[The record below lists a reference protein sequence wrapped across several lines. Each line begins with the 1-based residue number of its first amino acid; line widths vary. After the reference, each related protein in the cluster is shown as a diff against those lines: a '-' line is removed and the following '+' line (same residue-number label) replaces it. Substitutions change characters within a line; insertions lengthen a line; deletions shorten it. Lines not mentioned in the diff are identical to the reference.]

1 MTATIAESTVE
12 RATPPTI
19 DRRPRI
25 THVSLHASLF
35 QSLMM
40 AWRGLLTFRHS
51 PQLLYDALLL
61 PIVGPLLFGSIF
73 GTAIAGSMQ
82 AYLPILIPG
91 VLVQIVLTSS
101 VATGVQL
108 SEDIRSGVFD
118 RFVAMPIARSAPVAG
133 ALLAGAT
140 RYVIAATTVVIVGF
154 AMGYRPDHP
163 AGFAAGAVLVVLATT
178 AISWLF
184 AFIGVTVSRP
194 AAVQGMSMLVLT
206 FLSFASNAL
215 VPESAMPTWLRYVS
229 DYNPVSYLVSAVR
242 GLAEDGVIGTDA
254 LWSVVAS
261 LVIAAVFAPLTVR
274 TLRAR

>member
-1 MTATIAESTVE
+1 MTVTTAEIAVETTAPTTIA
-12 RATPPTI
+12 
-19 DRRPRI
+19 RRPRV
-25 THVSLHASLF
+25 THVSLRAALF
-35 QSLMM
+35 QSLLM

-73 GTAIAGSMQ
+73 GTAIAGSMT

-154 AMGYRPDHP
+154 AMGYRPAHP
-163 AGFAAGAVLVVLATT
+163 IGFVASTTST

-215 VPESAMPTWLRYVS
+215 VPEESMPTWLGYVS

-242 GLAEDGVIGTDA
+242 ALAENGAIGADA
-254 LWSVVAS
+254 CWSVVAS
-261 LVIAAVFAPLTVR
+261 LVVVAVFAPLTVR

>member
-1 MTATIAESTVE
+1 MTATLTEIAVE
-12 RATPPTI
+12 HTTPPMI

-25 THVSLHASLF
+25 THVSLRASLF

-73 GTAIAGSMQ
+73 GTAIAGSTQ

-108 SEDIRSGVFD
+108 SEDIRCGVFD

-163 AGFAAGAVLVVLATT
+163 VGFVAGAVLVVLATT

-215 VPESAMPTWLRYVS
+215 VPESAMPTWLRYIS

-242 GLAEDGVIGTDA
+242 GLAEDGVVGTDA

-261 LVIAAVFAPLTVR
+261 LVIAAVFAPLT
-274 TLRAR
+274 

>member
-1 MTATIAESTVE
+1 MTVTIVGRTA
-12 RATPPTI
+12 PPI
-19 DRRPRI
+19 ERRPRV
-25 THVSLHASLF
+25 THVSLRASLT
-35 QSLMM
+35 QSLLM

-73 GTAIAGSMQ
+73 GTAIAGSTQ
-82 AYLPILIPG
+82 AYLPILVPG

-140 RYVIAATTVVIVGF
+140 RYVIAATTVVLVGF
-154 AMGYRPDHP
+154 AMGYRPAHP
-163 AGFAAGAVLVVLATT
+163 VSFLAGAALVVVATT

-194 AAVQGMSMLVLT
+194 AAVQGLSMLVLT

-215 VPESAMPTWLRYVS
+215 VPEASMPTWLGHVS

-242 GLAEDGVIGTDA
+242 TLAEEGTVGADA
-254 LWSVVAS
+254 GWSIVAS
-261 LVIAAVFAPLTVR
+261 LVVVAVFAPLTVR

>member
-1 MTATIAESTVE
+1 MTVTTTEVVVE
-12 RATPPTI
+12 AVAPATI

-25 THVSLHASLF
+25 THLSVRAALN

-73 GTAIAGSMQ
+73 GTAIAGSTS
-82 AYLPILIPG
+82 AYLPILVPG
-91 VLVQIVLTSS
+91 VLVQIVLTSA

-118 RFVAMPIARSAPVAG
+118 RFVAMPIARSAPIAG
-133 ALLAGAT
+133 ALLAGAA
-140 RYVIAATTVVIVGF
+140 RYVIAATTVVVVGF
-154 AMGYRPDHP
+154 AMGYRPAHP
-163 AGFAAGAVLVVLATT
+163 AGFLAGAVLVVVATT

-215 VPESAMPTWLRYVS
+215 VPEESMPAWLGHVS

-242 GLAEDGVIGTDA
+242 TLAEDGAVGVDA
-254 LWSVVAS
+254 WWAVLAS
-261 LVIAAVFAPLTVR
+261 LAVVAVFAPLTVR

>member
-1 MTATIAESTVE
+1 MTLTTTAA
-12 RATPPTI
+12 PPTI
-19 DRRPRI
+19 DRRPRV
-25 THVSLHASLF
+25 THVGLRAALF

-61 PIVGPLLFGSIF
+61 PIVGPLLFGNIF
-73 GTAIAGSMQ
+73 GTAIAGSLE
-82 AYLPILIPG
+82 AYLPVLIPG

-108 SEDIRSGVFD
+108 SEDIRCGVFD

-154 AMGYRPDHP
+154 AMGYRPEHP
-163 AGFAAGAVLVVLATT
+163 LGFAAGAVLVVLATT

-242 GLAEDGVIGTDA
+242 TLAEDGVIGADA
-254 LWSVVAS
+254 LWSVVAA
-261 LVIAAVFAPLTVR
+261 LVVAAVFAPLTVR

>member
-1 MTATIAESTVE
+1 MTAIITEIAVE
-12 RATPPTI
+12 HTTPPTI

-25 THVSLHASLF
+25 THVSLRASLF

-154 AMGYRPDHP
+154 SMGYRPDHP
-163 AGFAAGAVLVVLATT
+163 VGFVAGAVLVVLATT

-242 GLAEDGVIGTDA
+242 GLAEDGVVGADA